1 MAYARGPIKP
11 PPSKKRATITLNL
24 SVAGDLIPDEDEAAW
39 AEKRRVLEAMP
50 LIPEAFNSFVR
61 TGKITGPEADFDRL
75 ERYVNTA
82 LARAAQV
89 GGKIIV
95 FGSGGARNVPD
106 DFSREQAQE
115 QLVRFLNLCADA
127 SEKTGVVVVIE
138 PLNKLESNI
147 FNTVS
152 EGADYV
158 RRVNRPGVRNL
169 ADTYH
174 MEKDDEPLSAIVQS
188 ADVLAHTHTADTN
201 RRAPA
206 TGTYDHQA
214 FFRACREAGY
224 DARVF
229 LLNAAGT
236 ILRHKSAPHSR
247 ISKKRMPQTRTAKR
261 RPLCASTCRT

>member
-1 MAYARGPIKP
+1 MRFGICAGADKAP
-11 PPSKKRATITLNL
+11 TLKEAGYDYLEL
-24 SVAGDLIPDEDEAAW
+24 SVAGDLIPDEDEAVW

-50 LIPEAFNSFVR
+50 LVPEAFNSFVR
-61 TGKITGPEADFDRL
+61 TGKITGPDADFPRL

-95 FGSGGARNVPD
+95 LGSGGARNVPD
-106 DFSREQAQE
+106 GFSRAEAQE

-174 MEKDDEPLSAIVQS
+174 MEKDDEPLSAIIQS
-188 ADVLAHTHTADTN
+188 GDVLAHAHTADTN

-214 FFRACREAGY
+214 FFRACRSAGY
-224 DARVF
+224 DTRVSIECGWDNF
-229 LLNAAGT
+229 EQQIGPALAHL
-236 ILRHKSAPHSR
+236 
-247 ISKKRMPQTRTAKR
+247 KRAYADAQ
-261 RPLCASTCRT
+261 

>member
-1 MAYARGPIKP
+1 MRFGVCAGADKAAALHEAGYDYIE
-11 PPSKKRATITLNL
+11 L
-24 SVAGDLIPDEDEAAW
+24 SVAGDLIPDEDDAAW
-39 AEKRRVLEAMP
+39 AQKRRVLEAMP
-50 LIPEAFNSFVR
+50 LVPEALNSFVR
-61 TGKITGPEADFDRL
+61 TGKVTGPEADFDRL
-75 ERYVNTA
+75 ERYANTA

-95 FGSGGARNVPD
+95 FGSGGARSVPD
-106 DFSREQAQE
+106 GFSHDEASH
-115 QLVRFLNLCADA
+115 QLIRFLNLCADA

-188 ADVLAHTHTADTN
+188 GDVLAHTHTADSG
-201 RRAPA
+201 RRSPG
-206 TGTYDHQA
+206 TGTYDHAA

-224 DARVF
+224 DERVSIEGGWDDF
-229 LLNAAGT
+229 PTQIAPALAHLKKAYAAANA
-236 ILRHKSAPHSR
+236 SAD
-247 ISKKRMPQTRTAKR
+247 
-261 RPLCASTCRT
+261 